1 MTTQNQSS
9 KTSKTSKTSSKMLKN
24 SMRATLAA
32 VVLWSG
38 GGTLMP
44 TMVKAQLPSFQ
55 TAQAPVSLKVV
66 YVNPSKG
73 RDTAGV
79 GSSEASPY
87 RTIAYALQQAQAG
100 TVIQL
105 APGKY
110 SQQSGE
116 VFPLE
121 IKPGVTV
128 RGNLG
133 TKGQGIVIEGG
144 GVYVSRTFASQNVTM
159 YAAEDSKIEGV
170 TVTNPNLRGTGLWIE
185 STNPVVQHSTFTNSL
200 RDGIFVTGTG
210 APRIENNVFIGND
223 ANGISLVRDA
233 GGVIRGNLF
242 EATGFGI
249 AVGDRANTLIED
261 NTIVK
266 NIDGIVASNQA
277 QPVLRGNTI
286 ENNQRNGV
294 VAIASAKPNLGTASI
309 PGNNRIRNNGELDL
323 YNATSGQ
330 TISAISND
338 IDAKKITGAVD
349 FQYASIQFAFNDVGG
364 NWAASYITALAKKG
378 IIAGFPDGTF
388 RPDEPVTR
396 AQFAAIVSKA
406 FAPVA
411 KRDGIGFGD
420 VTSSFWGAAAIQ
432 SAYRG
437 GFLAG
442 YPGNVFRPNQ
452 EIPKVQAIVALTSGL
467 GLRSD
472 DTTILSRYQDAAQIP
487 DYALT
492 AIAGA
497 TRNQL
502 VVNYPQLDALNP
514 NRTATRAEVAAFVY
528 QALVNA
534 GKAEPIT
541 SPYLVAMPQ

>member
-1 MTTQNQSS
+1 
-9 KTSKTSKTSSKMLKN
+9 MLKN

-32 VVLWSG
+32 VILWSG
-38 GGTLMP
+38 GVALIPAGAT
-44 TMVKAQLPSFQ
+44 AQLPSFQ
-55 TAQAPVSLKVV
+55 TAQTPVSLKVV

-73 RDTAGV
+73 KDAAGV
-79 GSSEASPY
+79 GSSEVSPY
-87 RTIAYALQQAQAG
+87 RTISYALQQAQAG

-110 SQQSGE
+110 NQQSGE

-121 IKPGVTV
+121 IKPGVTL

-144 GVYVSRTFASQNVTM
+144 GTYVSRTFASQNVTI

-170 TVTNPNLRGTGLWIE
+170 TVTNPNTRGTGLWVE

-210 APRIENNVFIGND
+210 APRIENNVFIGNS

-249 AVGDRANTLIED
+249 AVGDRANTFIED

-294 VAIASAKPNLGTASI
+294 VAIASAKPNLGTAST

-349 FQYASIQFAFNDVGG
+349 FQYASIQYAFNDVGG

-406 FAPVA
+406 FVPAA
-411 KRDGIGFGD
+411 QRDGISFGD
-420 VTSSFWGAAAIQ
+420 VTSSFWGSAAIQ

-437 GFLAG
+437 GFLVG

-487 DYALT
+487 DYAVT

-502 VVNYPQLDALNP
+502 VVNYPQLDAFNP